1 MGELLMNRR
10 QQRKQMRKLEQLI
23 RTTTERLH
31 NQMGLSRQGRKVR
44 VMLREVA

>member
-1 MGELLMNRR
+1 MNRR

-31 NQMGLSRQGRKVR
+31 NQMGLSREQRKVR
-44 VMLREVA
+44 TMLMEQA